1 MLFRLVSIVPV
12 TSVFGNTWL
21 TEQEALEQIIK
32 GPGNLK
38 AEAGDGRI
46 YGAKELRKRMAK
58 LKKGTDGSP

>member
-1 MLFRLVSIVPV
+1 
-12 TSVFGNTWL
+12 VFGNTWL